1 VASRNGFRDSRP
13 EPAALL
19 SLIDLYSLPR
29 LSRIHISNISVV
41 GLVQRVTTREVTGFL
56 VIGSLHG
63 LLDGLLW
70 AVQQA
75 GVARFVAI
83 IVIGEFNGFALDLSK
98 RLVLSP

>member
-1 VASRNGFRDSRP
+1 MSRYPLCTPAVALRNGFRDSRP

-19 SLIDLYSLPR
+19 SLIDLYSLPC

-56 VIGSLHG
+56 
-63 LLDGLLW
+63 
-70 AVQQA
+70 A